1 MRLMTCNIRTSTA
14 DDGDDHWERRKAFCV
29 SVILEREPDIFGVQE
44 AREDQ
49 LLFLIGAMTGYD
61 SYGLPD
67 EPAGR
72 NAVNTIFYRRDRFD
86 SIAQGGYW
94 MSETPHVS
102 GSSSWD
108 SRCVRLANWVRLR
121 DRNSGSIFRFV
132 NTHLDHVS
140 QPAVEG
146 QARTINEDAAAY
158 DENYPQFLSGDMNA
172 NAGHAGI
179 RAFLKAGWKDTYA
192 ATHGELDPC
201 NTFHKFLGEQ
211 HEGKSGKIDW
221 VFCRGNVEV
230 KGAEIVKDS
239 DGGRFPSDHYFIT
252 ADCEVAGC

>member
-29 SVILEREPDIFGVQE
+29 SVILDREPDVFGLQE
-44 AREDQ
+44 AHEDQ
-49 LLFLIGAMTGYD
+49 ILYMKAAMPGYD

-67 EPAGR
+67 EPGGR
-72 NAVNTIFYRRDRFD
+72 NAVNTIFYRQDRFEA
-86 SIAQGGYW
+86 ITCGGYW
-94 MSETPHVS
+94 LSATPHVA

-121 DRNSGSIFRFV
+121 NSTSGEAFRFV

-146 QARTINEDAAAY
+146 QARLINEDAAVYAP
-158 DENYPQFLSGDMNA
+158 DYPQFLTGDMNA
-172 NAGHAGI
+172 NVDHPGI
-179 RAFLKAGWKDTYA
+179 QAFLEAGWTDTYEA
-192 ATHGELDPC
+192 VHEELDPC
-201 NTFHKFLGEQ
+201 DTFHRFAGEQ
-211 HEGKSGKIDW
+211 FDGKSGKIDW
-221 VFCRGNVEV
+221 IFCRGPVDI
-230 KGAEIVKDS
+230 KGVEIVRDS
-239 DGGRFPSDHYFIT
+239 EDGRFPSDHYFIL